1 MENTPSE
8 QAPQGNSPAPSI
20 EDRISNILSPP
31 RQEQQQR
38 PPEQPAPQQ
47 EAPEQSDETVPEE
60 ASAAAEP
67 TEADWEEVEI
77 EGDKYKLPP
86 KLRDGFLRQQD
97 YTKKTQEVAE
107 QKRLYDTSLQNARM
121 WQVEQQFSQSV
132 APDMQAIAQ
141 LDSVLQQYD
150 SLDWRS
156 MSTDDIVRTRMD
168 MDRVKEQHAKAKEA
182 IESKREQF
190 RHHVNAAQQEMVKK
204 GHETLTKLI
213 PGWNE
218 TLAKDVLKYAIDD
231 GYTKA
236 EVDSILDPRNVKTL
250 WKAMQ
255 YDKLQQNAK
264 AKVQEV
270 KSVKTTPT
278 QPMDKGTKDYLTY
291 RKQLQKAP
299 QGSQERKALLENRVA
314 SLFGGK

>member
-1 MENTPSE
+1 MENQTSE
-8 QAPQGNSPAPSI
+8 QAPPAQSPAPSI

-38 PPEQPAPQQ
+38 PPEPPVTETQ
-47 EAPEQSDETVPEE
+47 EQTDETVPED
-60 ASAAAEP
+60 ASAPAEP

-97 YTKKTQEVAE
+97 YTKKTQEVAD
-107 QKRLYDTSLQNARM
+107 QKRVYEQSLNNAKL
-121 WQVEQQFSQSV
+121 WQLEQQFSQSV
-132 APDMQAIAQ
+132 APDMQSIAQ
-141 LDSVLQQYD
+141 LDSVLKQYD

-156 MSTDDIVRTRMD
+156 MNTDDIVRTRMD
-168 MDRVKEQHAKAKEA
+168 MDRVKDQRAEAQKA
-182 IESKREQF
+182 IDSKRSQF
-190 RHHVNAAQQEMVKK
+190 QYHIGNAQQELVKK
-204 GHETLTKLI
+204 GHETLTKII

-218 TLAKDVLKYAIDD
+218 NLAKDVLKYAIDD
-231 GYTKA
+231 GYTRS

-278 QPMDKGTKDYLTY
+278 QPMDKGTKDYLNY

-299 QGSQERKALLENRVA
+299 QGSQERKALLESRVA

>member
-1 MENTPSE
+1 METQTSE
-8 QAPQGNSPAPSI
+8 QPPQGNSPAPSI

-31 RQEQQQR
+31 RQEQQR
-38 PPEQPAPQQ
+38 PPEQPTPQETQ
-47 EAPEQSDETVPEE
+47 EPTDETVPEE
-60 ASAAAEP
+60 ASAPAEP
-67 TEADWEEVEI
+67 TEADWEEVDY
-77 EGDKYKLPP
+77 EGEKYKLPP
-86 KLRDGFLRQQD
+86 KLKDAVLRQQD

-107 QKRLYDTSLQNARM
+107 QKRLYETSLQNAKL
-121 WQVEQQFSQSV
+121 WQLEQQFSNAV
-132 APDMQAIAQ
+132 APDMQSVAQ
-141 LDSVLQQYD
+141 LDSVLKQYD

-168 MDRVKEQHAKAKEA
+168 MDRVKEQREEAKKA
-182 IESKREQF
+182 IELKRAQF
-190 RHHVNAAQQEMVKK
+190 QQQIGSAQQELVKK

-255 YDKLQQNAK
+255 YDKLQQSAK

-278 QPMDKGTKDYLTY
+278 QPMDKGTKDYLNF
-291 RKQLQKAP
+291 RKALQKAP
-299 QGSQERKALLENRVA
+299 KGSEQHKALVQDRVA